1 MNFALLGF
9 IVYLV
14 LILVVGFITFRINKS
29 HKDFF
34 LAGRRLNPWVVA
46 FSERA
51 SGESAWL
58 LLGLPGAAYAAGLLE
73 FWTALGCVSGIIFY
87 WFFIARGLREETER
101 LGAITLP
108 TFLAARFDR
117 GQQAIRVLATFI
129 IVFFFIFYLSAQFN
143 GAGKILH
150 VTFGIKQST
159 GMVIGAMVIIFYTM
173 MGGFFAVA
181 WTDMV
186 QGIIMIGT
194 LVVLPLVGLV
204 ELKEMHE
211 SARPLSG
218 ITSQGGYP
226 LMSLTGGETGW
237 AAAAL
242 IISGLSWALGYM
254 GQPHL
259 LTRFMSIKDS
269 AKIKISRRIA
279 IAWVIPAFTGA
290 VVIGLVGAGMYGQ
303 GMFDDIEKIMP
314 HMANELLPA
323 WLAGI
328 FVSGA
333 IAAMMSTADSQL
345 LVISSS
351 IIEDFYHRTLGREV
365 GDATL
370 LRGSRW
376 ITIIVGLTGFM
387 IALTSDKLIFSMVSY
402 AWAGLGSSFGPLIL
416 LILIWKK
423 VTHQGVIAG
432 LLTGFVTTVVW
443 SEFPLLDQ
451 TLSVRFVS
459 WILALLA
466 VWITSRLTNGKET
479 PPVPVSTAS
488 SGSIR

>member
-9 IVYLV
+9 IFYLV
-14 LILVVGFITFRINKS
+14 LILVVGFVTYNSNKS

-34 LAGRRLNPWVVA
+34 IAGRKLNPWVVA

-58 LLGLPGAAYAAGLLE
+58 LLGLPGAAFASGLME

-87 WFFIARGLREETER
+87 WFFIAKALRIETER
-101 LGAITLP
+101 LGAFTLP
-108 TFLAARFDR
+108 TFLAARFEK
-117 GQQAIRVLATFI
+117 GQSAIRVLATFI
-129 IVFFFIFYLSAQFN
+129 IIFFFIFYLSAQFN
-143 GAGKILH
+143 GAGKILN

-159 GMVIGAMVIIFYTM
+159 GMIIGAAVIIFYTM

-194 LVVLPLVGLV
+194 LVVLPLVGLA
-204 ELKEMHE
+204 ELKEINDGTLVLADLVAEEGH
-211 SARPLSG
+211 
-218 ITSQGGYP
+218 P
-226 LMSLTGGETGW
+226 LMSLTGGKTGW
-237 AAAAL
+237 AAAAM

-259 LTRFMSIKDS
+259 LTRFMAIKS
-269 AKIKISRRIA
+269 ADQIKVSRRIA

-290 VVIGLVGAGMYGQ
+290 VLIGIIGAGLYGQ
-303 GMFDDIEKIMP
+303 GMFEDIEIVMP
-314 HMANELLPA
+314 HLANELLPA

-351 IIEDFYHRTLGREV
+351 IIEDLFHRTLGWDV
-365 GDATL
+365 GDKML
-370 LRGSRW
+370 LKGSRI
-376 ITIIVGLTGFM
+376 ITIVVGLIGFA

-402 AWAGLGSSFGPLIL
+402 AWAGLGSSFGPVIL
-416 LILIWKK
+416 LLLSWKK
-423 VTHQGVIAG
+423 VTHQGVLAG
-432 LLTGFVTTVVW
+432 LATGLITTVIW
-443 SEFPLLDQ
+443 SELSALDAVI
-451 TLSVRFVS
+451 SVRFVS
-459 WILALLA
+459 WVMAFLA
-466 VWITSRLTNGKET
+466 VWLVSRFTQT
-479 PPVPVSTAS
+479 HS
-488 SGSIR
+488 

>member
-1 MNFALLGF
+1 MNFTLIGF
-9 IVYLV
+9 IFYLV
-14 LILVVGFITFRINKS
+14 VILVVGFITYNINKS

-34 LAGRRLNPWVVA
+34 IAGRKLNPWVVA

-58 LLGLPGAAYAAGLLE
+58 LLGLPGAAFASGLME

-87 WFFIARGLREETER
+87 WFFIARALREETER

-108 TFLAARFDR
+108 TFLAAKFDK
-117 GQQAIRVLATFI
+117 GQAVIRVLATFI
-129 IVFFFIFYLSAQFN
+129 IIFFFIFYLSAQFN
-143 GAGKILH
+143 GAGKILN
-150 VTFGIKQST
+150 VTFGLDQTT
-159 GMVIGAMVIIFYTM
+159 GMIIGAVVIIFYTM

-194 LVVLPLVGLV
+194 LVVLPLVGLA
-204 ELKEMHE
+204 ELREIHE
-211 SARPLSG
+211 GSRPLADLVAQEG
-218 ITSQGGYP
+218 HP
-226 LMSLTGGETGW
+226 LISFTGGKTGW
-237 AAAAL
+237 AAAAM

-259 LTRFMSIKDS
+259 LTRFMAIK
-269 AKIKISRRIA
+269 KPEQIKISRRIA
-279 IAWVIPAFTGA
+279 IAWVIPAFSGA
-290 VVIGLVGAGMYGQ
+290 LIIGLIGAGLYEP
-303 GMFDDIEKIMP
+303 GMFDDIEKVMP

-351 IIEDFYHRTLGREV
+351 IIEDLFNRTLNRNV
-365 GDATL
+365 GDASL
-370 LRGSRW
+370 LKASRI
-376 ITIIVGLTGFM
+376 ITIVVGLIGFT

-402 AWAGLGSSFGPLIL
+402 AWAGLGSSFGPVIL
-416 LILIWKK
+416 LMLTWKK
-423 VTHQGVIAG
+423 VTYQGVIAG
-432 LLTGFVTTVVW
+432 LTTGFVSTVIWSEITVV
-443 SEFPLLDQ
+443 DAVI
-451 TLSVRFVS
+451 SVRFVS
-459 WILALLA
+459 WVLAFMA
-466 VWITSRLTNGKET
+466 VWLVSRATRHQT
-479 PPVPVSTAS
+479 
-488 SGSIR
+488 

>member
-1 MNFALLGF
+1 MNFALVGF
-9 IVYLV
+9 IFYLV
-14 LILVVGFITFRINKS
+14 VILVVGFITYHINKS
-29 HKDFF
+29 HNDFF
-34 LAGRRLNPWVVA
+34 IAGRKLNPWVVA

-58 LLGLPGAAYAAGLLE
+58 LLGLPGAAFASGLME

-87 WFFIARGLREETER
+87 WFFIARALREETER
-101 LGAITLP
+101 LDAITLP

-117 GQQAIRVLATFI
+117 GQAVIRVLATFI
-129 IVFFFIFYLSAQFN
+129 IIFFFIFYLSAQFN
-143 GAGKILH
+143 GAGKILN
-150 VTFGIKQST
+150 VTFGLQQRT
-159 GMVIGAMVIIFYTM
+159 GMIIGAAVIIFYTM

-194 LVVLPLVGLV
+194 LVVLPLVGLA
-204 ELKEMHE
+204 ELKEIHQGTHV
-211 SARPLSG
+211 LSDMT
-218 ITSQGGYP
+218 TSGGHQ
-226 LMSLTGGETGW
+226 LLSWTGGKKGW

-259 LTRFMSIKDS
+259 LTRFMAIRK
-269 AKIKISRRIA
+269 AEQIKISRRIA

-290 VVIGLVGAGMYGQ
+290 LVLGIIGAGLYEQ
-303 GMFDDIEKIMP
+303 GMFDDIEKVMP
-314 HMANELLPA
+314 HLANDLLPA

-351 IIEDFYHRTLGREV
+351 IIEDLFHRTLGRDV
-365 GDATL
+365 GDKAL
-370 LRGSRW
+370 LKGSRW
-376 ITIIVGLTGFM
+376 ITIIVGLTGFV
-387 IALTSDKLIFSMVSY
+387 IAMTSDKLIFSMVSY

-416 LILIWKK
+416 LLLTWKK
-423 VTHQGVIAG
+423 VSWQGTIAG

-443 SEFPLLDQ
+443 SELSMLDSVI
-451 TLSVRFVS
+451 SVRFVS
-459 WILALLA
+459 WVMAFLA
-466 VWITSRLTNGKET
+466 VWL
-479 PPVPVSTAS
+479 VSLYTTEKKQANS
-488 SGSIR
+488 

>member
-1 MNFALLGF
+1 MNFALIGF
-9 IVYLV
+9 IFYLV
-14 LILVVGFITFRINKS
+14 LILVVGFITYNINKS

-34 LAGRRLNPWVVA
+34 IAGRKLNPWVVA

-58 LLGLPGAAYAAGLLE
+58 LLGLPGAAFASGLME

-87 WFFIARGLREETER
+87 WFFIARALREETER

-117 GQQAIRVLATFI
+117 GQAAIRVLATFI
-129 IVFFFIFYLSAQFN
+129 IIFFFIFYLSAQFN
-143 GAGKILH
+143 GAGKILN
-150 VTFGIKQST
+150 VTFGLKQST
-159 GMVIGAMVIIFYTM
+159 GMILGAVVIIFYTM

-204 ELKEMHE
+204 ELKEIHE
-211 SARPLSG
+211 GTSPLADLVSNDG
-218 ITSQGGYP
+218 HRMLSW
-226 LMSLTGGETGW
+226 TGGKTGW

-242 IISGLSWALGYM
+242 IVSGLSWALGYM

-259 LTRFMSIKDS
+259 LTRFMAIRK
-269 AKIKISRRIA
+269 AEEIKISRRIA
-279 IAWVIPAFTGA
+279 IAWVIPAFSGA
-290 VVIGLVGAGMYGQ
+290 LILGIVGAGLYEP
-303 GMFDDIEKIMP
+303 GMFDDIEKLMP
-314 HMANELLPA
+314 HMAKELLPA

-351 IIEDFYHRTLGREV
+351 IIEDLFHRTLGWDVSDR
-365 GDATL
+365 AL
-370 LRGSRW
+370 LKASRW
-376 ITIIVGLTGFM
+376 ITIGVGLIGFV

-416 LILIWKK
+416 LMLTWKK
-423 VTHQGVIAG
+423 VSWQGTIAG
-432 LLTGFVTTVVW
+432 LVTGFVTTVVW
-443 SEFPLLDQ
+443 SELTALDAVI
-451 TLSVRFVS
+451 SVRFVS
-459 WILALLA
+459 WVMAFLA
-466 VWITSRLTNGKET
+466 VWL
-479 PPVPVSTAS
+479 VSLYTRQKS
-488 SGSIR
+488 

>member
-1 MNFALLGF
+1 MNFALIGF
-9 IVYLV
+9 IFYLV
-14 LILVVGFITFRINKS
+14 VILVVGFITYHINKS
-29 HKDFF
+29 HKDFYI
-34 LAGRRLNPWVVA
+34 AGRKLNPWVVA

-58 LLGLPGAAYAAGLLE
+58 LLGLPGAAYASGLME

-87 WFFIARGLREETER
+87 WFFIARALREETER
-101 LGAITLP
+101 LDAITLP
-108 TFLAARFDR
+108 TFLAARYHR
-117 GQQAIRVLATFI
+117 GKAAIRVMATFI
-129 IVFFFIFYLSAQFN
+129 IIFFFIFYLSAQFN
-143 GAGKILH
+143 GAGKILN
-150 VTFGIKQST
+150 VTFGVDATT
-159 GMVIGAMVIIFYTM
+159 GMIIGAVVIIFYTM

-204 ELKEMHE
+204 ELMEMH
-211 SARPLSG
+211 SGTHSLSTLMAQEG
-218 ITSQGGYP
+218 YHLTSF
-226 LMSLTGGETGW
+226 TGGKSGW

-259 LTRFMSIKDS
+259 LTRFMAIKSS
-269 AKIKISRRIA
+269 ARIKISRRIA
-279 IAWVIPAFTGA
+279 FAWAIPAFTGA
-290 VVIGLVGAGMYGQ
+290 LAIGIIGAAIYGQ
-303 GMFDDIEKIMP
+303 GMFDDIEKVMP
-314 HMANELLPA
+314 HLANELLPA

-351 IIEDFYHRTLGREV
+351 IIEDLFHQTLGREV
-365 GDATL
+365 SDAFL
-370 LRGSRW
+370 LRASRA
-376 ITIIVGLTGFM
+376 ITIVVGIIGFT

-416 LILIWKK
+416 LMLTWKK
-423 VTHQGVIAG
+423 VTHRGALAG
-432 LLTGFVTTVVW
+432 MATGFITTVVW
-443 SEFPLLDQ
+443 SEITLLDSVI
-451 TLSVRFVS
+451 SVRFAS
-459 WILALLA
+459 WVFAFLA
-466 VWITSRLTNGKET
+466 VWLVSRMTGQHAYHWSE
-479 PPVPVSTAS
+479 
-488 SGSIR
+488 

>member
-1 MNFALLGF
+1 MNFALIGF
-9 IVYLV
+9 IFYLV
-14 LILVVGFITFRINKS
+14 VILVVGFITYNINKS

-34 LAGRRLNPWVVA
+34 IAGRKLNPWVVA

-58 LLGLPGAAYAAGLLE
+58 LLGLPGAAFASGLLE

-87 WFFIARGLREETER
+87 WFIIARALREETER

-108 TFLAARFDR
+108 TFLAARFEK
-117 GQQAIRVLATFI
+117 GQSTIRVLATFI
-129 IVFFFIFYLSAQFN
+129 IIFFFIFYLSAQFN
-143 GAGKILH
+143 GAGKILN
-150 VTFGIKQST
+150 VTFGLDQTT
-159 GMVIGAMVIIFYTM
+159 GMIIGAVVIIFYTM

-204 ELKEMHE
+204 ELKEISE
-211 SARPLSG
+211 GTKPLADLVAQEG
-218 ITSQGGYP
+218 HP
-226 LMSLTGGETGW
+226 LISFTGGKTGW

-259 LTRFMSIKDS
+259 LTRFMAIKK
-269 AKIKISRRIA
+269 AEQIKISRRIA
-279 IAWVIPAFTGA
+279 IAWVIPAFSGA
-290 VVIGLVGAGMYGQ
+290 VIVGIIGAALYGQ
-303 GMFDDIEKIMP
+303 GAFDDIEKVMP
-314 HMANELLPA
+314 HLANELLPA

-351 IIEDFYHRTLGREV
+351 IIEDFFHRTLRM
-365 GDATL
+365 DLDDTSL
-370 LRGSRW
+370 LKASRI
-376 ITIIVGLTGFM
+376 ITIVVGLIGFG
-387 IALTSDKLIFSMVSY
+387 IALTSDKLIFAMVSY

-416 LILIWKK
+416 LLLTWKK
-423 VTHQGVIAG
+423 VTYQGVIAG
-432 LLTGFVTTVVW
+432 LITGFVTTVVW
-443 SEFPLLDQ
+443 SEITAFDAVI
-451 TLSVRFVS
+451 SVRFVS
-459 WILALLA
+459 WVLAFMA
-466 VWITSRLTNGKET
+466 VWLVSRATQRPSYSVKE
-479 PPVPVSTAS
+479 
-488 SGSIR
+488 

>member
-9 IVYLV
+9 IFYLV
-14 LILVVGFITFRINKS
+14 VILVVGFITYHINKS

-34 LAGRRLNPWVVA
+34 LAGRKLSPWVVA

-58 LLGLPGAAYAAGLLE
+58 LLCLPGAAYASGLLE

-87 WFFIARGLREETER
+87 WFFVARALREETER
-101 LGAITLP
+101 AGAITVP
-108 TFLAARFDR
+108 TFLASRYR
-117 GQQAIRVLATFI
+117 KGQPLIRLLATFI
-129 IVFFFIFYLSAQFN
+129 IIFFFIFYLSAQFN
-143 GAGKILH
+143 GAGKILN
-150 VTFGIKQST
+150 VTFGLNQTT
-159 GMVIGAMVIIFYTM
+159 GMIIGAAVIIFYTM

-181 WTDMV
+181 WTDVV
-186 QGIIMIGT
+186 QGILMIGT

-204 ELKEMHE
+204 ELME
-211 SARPLSG
+211 
-218 ITSQGGYP
+218 TSQGSHPLAGLAAAEGY
-226 LMSLTGGETGW
+226 SLTSFTGDRTGW

-242 IISGLSWALGYM
+242 IVSGLSWALGYM

-259 LTRFMSIKDS
+259 LTRFMSINK
-269 AKIKISRRIA
+269 AEKIRVSRRIA

-290 VVIGLVGAGMYGQ
+290 VVIGLVGAGLYEQ
-303 GMFDDIEKIMP
+303 GMFDDIEKVMP
-314 HMANELLPA
+314 HLANELLPA

-351 IIEDFYHRTLGREV
+351 IIEDFFHQTLGRDV
-365 GDATL
+365 GDASL
-370 LRGSRW
+370 LKASRA
-376 ITIIVGLTGFM
+376 ITILVGLIAFA

-416 LILIWKK
+416 LMLTWKK
-423 VTHQGVIAG
+423 VTRQGVVAG
-432 LLTGFVTTVVW
+432 LVTGFASTVIW
-443 SEFPLLDQ
+443 SEITVLDAVI
-451 TLSVRFVS
+451 SVRFVS
-459 WILALLA
+459 WVMAFLA
-466 VWITSRLTNGKET
+466 VWITSRITLHK
-479 PPVPVSTAS
+479 P
-488 SGSIR
+488 

>member
-1 MNFALLGF
+1 MNFALIGF
-9 IVYLV
+9 IFYLV
-14 LILVVGFITFRINKS
+14 VILVVGFITYNINKS

-34 LAGRRLNPWVVA
+34 IAGRKLNPWVVA

-58 LLGLPGAAYAAGLLE
+58 LLGLPGAAFASGLLE

-87 WFFIARGLREETER
+87 WFFIARALREETER
-101 LGAITLP
+101 LGAFTLP
-108 TFLAARFDR
+108 TFLAARFEK
-117 GQQAIRVLATFI
+117 GQATIRVLATFI
-129 IVFFFIFYLSAQFN
+129 IIFFFIFYLSAQFN
-143 GAGKILH
+143 GAGKIMN
-150 VTFGIKQST
+150 VTFGLKQST
-159 GMVIGAMVIIFYTM
+159 GMIIGAAVIIFYTM

-194 LVVLPLVGLV
+194 LVVLPLVGMA
-204 ELKEMHE
+204 ELKQIHE
-211 SARPLSG
+211 GSLPLADLVSSEG
-218 ITSQGGYP
+218 HRMLSW
-226 LMSLTGGETGW
+226 TGGKTGW

-259 LTRFMSIKDS
+259 LTRFMAIRS
-269 AKIKISRRIA
+269 AEEIKISRRIA
-279 IAWVIPAFTGA
+279 IAWVIPAFSGA
-290 VVIGLVGAGMYGQ
+290 LLIGIIGAGLYEQ
-303 GMFDDIEKIMP
+303 GMFEDIEKVMP
-314 HMANELLPA
+314 HLANELLPA

-351 IIEDFYHRTLGREV
+351 IIEDLFHRTLGWDVSDR
-365 GDATL
+365 AL
-370 LRGSRW
+370 LKGSRW
-376 ITIIVGLTGFM
+376 ITIVVGLIGFV

-416 LILIWKK
+416 LMLTWKK
-423 VTHQGVIAG
+423 VTWQGTIAG
-432 LLTGFVTTVVW
+432 LLTGFMTTVVW
-443 SEFPLLDQ
+443 SELTSLDAVI
-451 TLSVRFVS
+451 SVRFVS
-459 WILALLA
+459 WVLAFLT
-466 VWITSRLTNGKET
+466 VWL
-479 PPVPVSTAS
+479 VSLYTRKKS
-488 SGSIR
+488 